1 MLPKGDKVMKEMEE
15 RILRRVSEIEEMK
28 EKK

>member
-15 RILRRVSEIEEMK
+15 RILRRVSEIEEIK